1 MYAIRSYYV
10 MSSIL
15 NDIFAIFEGRDN
27 AGMFHRDNLFP
38 VIGFC
43 WFLGNTGAGN
53 EMADTRHKRTTPVNR
68 KIFWPFFIII
78 IYTAL
83 AVPLACD
90 IWQGSLG
97 TNIDIHG
104 RITLSILVLCVIC
117 PLFSSGS
124 VFAIFY
130 IKNGMG
136 RRSLPEL
143 FFPPDSMPVTRMV
156 GSESR
161 KSMRLQ
167 TLV

>member
-1 MYAIRSYYV
+1 
-10 MSSIL
+10 
-15 NDIFAIFEGRDN
+15 
-27 AGMFHRDNLFP
+27 
-38 VIGFC
+38 
-43 WFLGNTGAGN
+43 
-53 EMADTRHKRTTPVNR
+53 MADTRHKRTIPVNR

-167 TLV
+167 TLCLVMQITAMSTLTVFPFLLLLTVLQRWNG